1 MRVMELR
8 FRYGIE
14 SAGVLIVVLC
24 VAFASGFA
32 QDNNT
37 PGPGKAPGNTAGG
50 FQVPQKSDQTC
61 IGGRGSCGKAPG
73 NIVGGFQNVHPLPP
87 GGPARGLT
95 RIRHG
100 PIKPFGR
107 MTCSSMRKW
116 RNWQTRR
123 TATPYGGAGL
133 SQWGGGWAETIR
145 SEVSLPDP
153 S

>member
-1 MRVMELR
+1 MRRPLDR
-8 FRYGIE
+8 AFR
-14 SAGVLIVVLC
+14 ALMAALC
-24 VAFASGFA
+24 LAFTPASA

-37 PGPGKAPGNTAGG
+37 PGPGKALGNTAGS
-50 FQVPQKSDQTC
+50 FQVRQKSDQTC
-61 IGGRGSCGKAPG
+61 IGGRGSCGKAPE
-73 NIVGGFQNVHPLPP
+73 NIVGGLRNVHPLPP

-123 TATPYGGAGL
+123 TATPHGCAGL
-133 SQWGGGWAETIR
+133 SQWEGVWVETIR
-145 SEVSLPDP
+145 SEASLPDP